1 MNHILKQAVGIDC
14 SKDELV
20 CCLGLL
26 TVDLDITL
34 TATTCVANTQP
45 GIGAL
50 LKWVDKLVDASTSV
64 VFVVEA
70 TGVYHQ
76 QLAYQL
82 HRQGRHLSVVL
93 PYRAAYFARTLKVRT
108 VTDRSACQ
116 ALARMG
122 LEKKLDPW
130 SPPQQIFSQL
140 KQLTRERKRLKDQ
153 MTVLN
158 NQQHAAQIATQTLP
172 GHLQRLAQQLSLC
185 HRHVRTIENEIN
197 DLIAR
202 NETLTR
208 QFRYVCSIKGVGL
221 MSAAVVVGETDGF
234 ARIRNVRQLVSYAGY
249 DVVEKQSG
257 SSVQGKPRISKK
269 GNSYIRSA
277 LHFPALTAVRWDKGM
292 ELFFERL
299 YSRHHIKM
307 KAYTAVQ
314 RKLLVLIYTMWTK
327 QVMYD
332 PNYSTAKKVEHS
344 QSRAPHELA

>member
-20 CCLGLL
+20 CCFGILL
-26 TVDLDITL
+26 IDLNIQL
-34 TATTCVANTQP
+34 KATTHVTNTEA
-45 GIGAL
+45 GICQL
-50 LKWVDKLVDASTSV
+50 LEWVGRLADSSV
-64 VFVVEA
+64 RLDFVVEA

-76 QLAYQL
+76 QLVYQL
-82 HRQGRHLSVVL
+82 HRQGQPIAVVL
-93 PYRAAYFARTLKVRT
+93 PNRAAHFTKTLKVRT

-122 LEKKLDPW
+122 LEKNLEMW
-130 SPPQQIFSQL
+130 SPPRQIFSQL

-153 MTVLN
+153 ITVLT
-158 NQQHAAQIATQTLP
+158 NQQHAGQTAKETLP
-172 GHLQRLAQQLSLC
+172 GHLQRLAEQLLLC
-185 HRHVRTIENEIN
+185 QRHVQTIEQEIKT
-197 DLIAR
+197 LIASD
-202 NETLTR
+202 EALTQ

-234 ARIRNVRQLVSYAGY
+234 AMVRNVRQLVSYAGY

-257 SSVQGKPRISKK
+257 SSVRGKPRISKK
-269 GNSYIRSA
+269 GNSHIRGA
-277 LHFPALTAVRWDKGM
+277 LHFPALTAVRWDKAM
-292 ELFFERL
+292 KLFFERL
-299 YSRHHIKM
+299 YNRHRVKM

-332 PNYSTAKKVEHS
+332 PDYLTTKKVGHP
-344 QSRAPHELA
+344 QTRTPHELA